1 MSNWHYIEVSKIPQ
15 LVWRQEPTL
24 SHLENMLF
32 RKTFDHDAEL
42 DWRKSE
48 ETTLKFNIDGIDL
61 FSQKLQIPAG
71 WVATS
76 FFSISTALNLAC
88 LTSVWDLCV
97 TVCMNVQPYKWAE
110 WFPAGQ
116 LVQFC

>member
-15 LVWRQEPTL
+15 LVWRQESTL

-32 RKTFDHDAEL
+32 RKSFDRDAEL

-48 ETTLKFNIDGIDL
+48 EKTLKFNIDGIDL
-61 FSQKLQIPAG
+61 FSQNLQIPAG
-71 WVATS
+71 WVATR
-76 FFSISTALNLAC
+76 
-88 LTSVWDLCV
+88 DLCV
-97 TVCMNVQPYKWAE
+97 NVCMNVQHYKWAE